1 MRQSLFGFIALGL
14 ALSLFAVMNVLIS
27 NDLNYDKPD
36 RSRAYLN
43 FIRID
48 PADTITNTKDRRIP
62 EPPLPQDM
70 PETPDFSAA
79 MDPINSSLSMSMPS
93 IGVPINSGDGP
104 YLGTL
109 QKGSGLAGFDTDV
122 IPCL

>member
-62 EPPLPQDM
+62 EPPLPVVSDS
-70 PETPDFSAA
+70 PA
-79 MDPINSSLSMSMPS
+79 
-93 IGVPINSGDGP
+93 
-104 YLGTL
+104 TL
-109 QKGSGLAGFDTDV
+109 
-122 IPCL
+122 